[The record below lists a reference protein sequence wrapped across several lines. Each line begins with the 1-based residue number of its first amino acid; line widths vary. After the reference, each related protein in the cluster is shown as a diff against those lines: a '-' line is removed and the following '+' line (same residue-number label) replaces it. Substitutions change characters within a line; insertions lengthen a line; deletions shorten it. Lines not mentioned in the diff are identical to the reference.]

1 MNIESMDGK
10 DLTLTATRADVL
22 DMCKMIDL
30 AANVD
35 PSILNVGEQS
45 RYRLLQQLAI
55 LSGDT
60 SDTVTF
66 KLALDNLREL
76 SLILEGV
83 NVVDTDDWFGK
94 DTFNIPDDDRMQV
107 LTENVTGL
115 YEQLHARFQ
124 GRGRSK

>member
-1 MNIESMDGK
+1 MNIESIDGK

-94 DTFNIPDDDRMQV
+94 GAFNIPDDDRMQV

-115 YEQLHARFQ
+115 YEQLYARL
-124 GRGRSK
+124 RGRV